1 MIGIVDYGAGNLASV
16 RNAFDHLGCDAELCR
31 SPDELDACERIV
43 LPGVG
48 SFRSA
53 MGRLESLGW
62 AASLCQQALSG
73 KPMLGICLGMQLL
86 FEMGEEHGPCKGL
99 ALLPGKVVRL
109 SPTSPCRV
117 PHVGWNS
124 LTNIRP
130 HPLLAGIKPHVDFYF
145 VHSFHCVPT
154 DAATVVATCDYGG
167 EFVAVVGRGNVCGM
181 QFHPEKSQPSG
192 MRILENFADWTP
204 AC

>member
-16 RNAFDHLGCDAELCR
+16 RNAFEHLGHDAVVCSSPQELESCG
-31 SPDELDACERIV
+31 RII

-53 MGRLESLGW
+53 MNRLNSLGW
-62 AASLCQQALSG
+62 TPALRQQAKAG
-73 KPMLGICLGMQLL
+73 KPLLGICLGMQLL
-86 FEMGEEHGPCKGL
+86 FGIGEEHGPSEGL

-109 SPTSPCRV
+109 TPEPPCRI

-124 LTNIRP
+124 LKSIRP
-130 HPLLAGIKPHVDFYF
+130 HPLLVGIKPQVDFYF
-145 VHSFHCVPT
+145 VHSFHCVP
-154 DAATVVATCDYGG
+154 DDNATVLATCDYGG
-167 EFVAVVGRGNVCGM
+167 EFVAVVGRDNVAGM

-192 MRILENFADWTP
+192 MRILENFADWNP
-204 AC
+204 SC